1 MVFGHR
7 PIGWAPGFELRHP
20 LYIVTLREPIAF
32 ALSLFD
38 FIQHNSFKAHDRQR
52 ASFANKTFSE
62 NVVSGNEE
70 VLSYVRDKQS
80 ELLKGLDGCANTDKK
95 TCVLSNLDKA
105 HVVAVAERLDDVL
118 IQLRWVTGWLGLGV
132 DSFPRTNSA
141 EVKSPVTPRAMKIL
155 EAQAENGV
163 DALLYQTALERH
175 EILTD
180 QARRCLPFLDIADK
194 SRVSVSATSRRH

>member
-38 FIQHNSFKAHDRQR
+38 FIQRNSFKAHDRQR
-52 ASFANKTFSE
+52 TSFANKSFSE
-62 NVVSGNEE
+62 NVVNENKE

-80 ELLKGLDGCANTDKK
+80 ELLEGLDRCANTDKE

-118 IQLRWVTGWLGLGV
+118 IQLRWLTGWLGLGV

-141 EVKSPVTPRAMKIL
+141 DIKSPITPRAMKIL

-163 DALLYQTALERH
+163 DALLYQRALERH
-175 EILTD
+175 DNLTE
-180 QARRCLPFLDIADK
+180 QARRCLSFLDIANK
-194 SRVSVSATSRRH
+194 SRVPVSATSRRY